1 MKITKLSPSKHKKG
15 RWLIG
20 LENGEL
26 LRVGEQE
33 MISFSL
39 YAGMEMT
46 NDQLEQLRKSAS
58 LTGFKEYAL
67 NALSTRPMSRHEL
80 CQKLEEKGCPPG
92 HALEIVDRLTE
103 LGYLDDP
110 SYAAALVRHYAGK
123 GYGPYK
129 IKDELFR
136 RGISR
141 EYWDEALSSAE
152 TSDEAIDAFITQK
165 LRGVEQPDRKD
176 FKRVSAALARRGY
189 AWSDISA
196 ALRRYGADLEE

>member
-15 RWLIG
+15 RWLVC
-20 LENGEL
+20 LENGDL
-26 LRVGEQE
+26 LRVGETE

-39 YAGMEMT
+39 YAGMELSE
-46 NDQLEQLRKSAS
+46 DLVEQLRQSAS
-58 LTGFKEYAL
+58 LSIFKEYAL

-80 CQKLEEKGCPPG
+80 RQKLEEKECSPG

-103 LGYLDDP
+103 LGYLDDA
-110 SYAAALVRHYAGK
+110 SYAVTLVRHYTAK

-129 IKDELFR
+129 IREELFR
-136 RGISR
+136 RGIPR
-141 EYWDEALSSAE
+141 EYWEEAFSSSE
-152 TSDEAIDAFITQK
+152 PSDDTLDAFIAQK

-176 FKRVSAALARRGY
+176 LKRVSDALARRGY

-196 ALRRYGADLEE
+196 ALRRYGAEPDE